1 MLIAGDGVKMALNKN
16 MTMGDAF
23 FQVADKRP
31 DQEALICGEY
41 RATYATLKAQV
52 EDLTGGLHE
61 RGVRKGDKVG
71 VLLPPGPAF
80 AWAFFAL
87 ARLGAVFVPL
97 DPQIRTRRLE
107 QVTRDAEPRLLISAR
122 SLTGEGFLDEWDIP
136 EIIFLDGVSGGE
148 GPTLGEV
155 ISAGKV
161 SSISSSEVE
170 VSPDDLL
177 ALLYTSGTTGTPKGT
192 MHTHR
197 SLIAPVAATSK
208 VRELWGRPNVEILGQ
223 QLKALARYRGRLLRA
238 MGGPMT
244 FLSTMGWHSITG
256 IEVLLQGLLMG
267 DRLVVMPHFHP
278 REALGLIEQEQVT
291 IMIAVPM
298 SYQVML
304 RLEGFEEYDT
314 SSLIICGVGTAPCS
328 PHLAEEIEETFGCA
342 TYIGFG
348 ATETGGGIAVSS
360 LGDTDRQRTET
371 VGKPLLE
378 TEVKVVDEEG
388 RELPLGEV
396 GELVCRSEGLM
407 EGYYR
412 EPEMTAEVMDEEG
425 WYHTGDLAKID
436 QEGYIHIV
444 GRLKD
449 LIIRGGQNIYPAEI
463 EEYLTAHPGIREAAV
478 VGVPVEVGGESVWAF
493 VIPEGERQLTERD
506 IIAYCREGLEVHM
519 IPGEVRLVDDFPR
532 AQTGK
537 PQKYI
542 LRERAAAEKE
552 GP

>member
-1 MLIAGDGVKMALNKN
+1 MALEKN

-23 FQVADKRP
+23 FQVAEGRP
-31 DQEALICGEY
+31 DQEALICGDY
-41 RATYATLKAQV
+41 RATYAALKTQV
-52 EDLTGGLHE
+52 ERLAAGLHE
-61 RGVRKGDKVG
+61 RGVRKGDKVA

-87 ARLGAVFVPL
+87 ARLGGVFVPL
-97 DPQIRTRRLE
+97 DPQIRERRLK

-122 SLTGEGFLDEWDIP
+122 SLEGVGVLDEVNIP
-136 EIIFLDGVSGGE
+136 EVIYLDGVSKGDE
-148 GPTLGEV
+148 RLRLGEV
-155 ISAGKV
+155 ISAGKT
-161 SSISSSEVE
+161 SSFSSSEVE

-177 ALLYTSGTTGTPKGT
+177 ALLYTSGTTGMPKGT

-208 VRELWGRPNVEILGQ
+208 IRELWGRPNIEVLGQ
-223 QLKALARYRGRLLRA
+223 QLKALARYRTRLLRA

-244 FLSTMGWHSITG
+244 FLSTTGWHTITG
-256 IEVLLQGLLMG
+256 IEILLQGLLMG

-278 REALGLIEQEQVT
+278 REALELIEKEKVT

-304 RLEGFEEYDT
+304 RLKGFEACDT

-328 PHLAEEIEETFGCA
+328 PHLAEEIEDAFGCA

-348 ATETGGGIAVSS
+348 ATETGGGISVSS

-388 RELPLGEV
+388 NELPPGEV

-407 EGYYR
+407 QGYYR
-412 EPEMTAEVMDEEG
+412 APEMTAEVLDEEG
-425 WYHTGDLAKID
+425 WYHTGDLARID

-449 LIIRGGQNIYPAEI
+449 LIIRGGQNIYPAEV
-463 EEYLTAHPGIREAAV
+463 EDYLTAHPGIREAAV
-478 VGVPVEVGGESVWAF
+478 VGVPAEVGGESVWAF
-493 VIPEGERQLTERD
+493 VIPEGGEQITEED
-506 IIAYCREGLEVHM
+506 ILAHCREGLEVHM
-519 IPGEVRLVDDFPR
+519 IPSQVRLVDDFPR

-537 PQKYI
+537 PQKYK
-542 LRERAAAEKE
+542 LREQAAAEKE
-552 GP
+552 GM